1 MKTTNGE
8 IYVTKDSL
16 QKLVDVEDMPIKY
29 GFKVLKLVKKL
40 NDEIVI
46 IEQGRSLLISKY
58 GKEID
63 DKGVKKMGV
72 GPLDENFPELVNEMN
87 EMMAIEVELDA
98 EKAKVPD
105 NVSMSVKDIAALEPF
120 IEMIEVK

>member
-72 GPLDENFPELVNEMN
+72 GPLDESFPEFVSEMN

-105 NVSMSVKDIAALEPF
+105 SITMSVKDIAALEPF
-120 IEMIEVK
+120 IEMVEVK

>member
-46 IEQGRSLLISKY
+46 IEQGRNLLIKKY
-58 GKEID
+58 GTEADGKIS
-63 DKGVKKMGV
+63 VS
-72 GPLDENFPELVNEMN
+72 PLDENFVKFVEEAN
-87 EMMAIEVELDA
+87 EMMAIEVEFDLP
-98 EKAKVPD
+98 KAKVPD

-120 IEMIEVK
+120 IELVEVK

>member
-46 IEQGRSLLISKY
+46 IEQGRNMLIKKY
-58 GKEID
+58 GKEEGGKIS
-63 DKGVKKMGV
+63 VS
-72 GPLDENFPELVNEMN
+72 PLDESFPEFVSEMN

-105 NVSMSVKDIAALEPF
+105 SITMSVKDIAALELF
-120 IEMIEVK
+120 IEMVEVK